1 MSGSQP
7 LERPKK
13 HSRISSKHEEGKL
26 IMYQLM
32 IASFCLFVFCQPKQ
46 TNLFGET
53 LPTWH
58 VYEFPKDKY
67 QQFVEVYF
75 SREIKKGNLISRENL
90 LRDAQ
95 VNIYSRCSS

>member
-1 MSGSQP
+1 M
-7 LERPKK
+7 RVRRK
-13 HSRISSKHEEGKL
+13 IL
-26 IMYQLM
+26 I
-32 IASFCLFVFCQPKQ
+32 ARGPFSKQ

-58 VYEFPKDKY
+58 AYEFPKDKY

-90 LRDAQ
+90 LR
-95 VNIYSRCSS
+95 